1 LPGVVVGVESDQD
14 LVWAKG
20 FGYTNIASAKPM
32 QTDTRFRMASRS
44 MLFTATSIMQLKE
57 QNKLLLDDPV
67 VNYLPWFKFK
77 QVTSNAPLV
86 TIEHLLTHNS
96 GLPREVSSHW
106 SNFNFPTNSEV
117 RGWITQR
124 QAAFSPEVRWKYS
137 NLAYTVAGMVVEK
150 ISGMS

>member
-57 QNKLLLDDPV
+57 QNKLRLDDPV

-96 GLPREVSSHW
+96 GLPREASSHW
-106 SNFNFPTNSEV
+106 SNFNFPTDSEV
-117 RGWITQR
+117 RGWITRR

-137 NLAYTVAGMVVEK
+137 NLAYTVACMVVEK